1 MPEKRGVAAQARGGR
16 YSSLRGQKPAVFWKT
31 WPKTGTLIYERLLK
45 AYLLT
50 ARLRV
55 ILPLGEKKTGMA
67 KVLNSLVVSG
77 EPAIQQALEVIM
89 SGNLEGY
96 TPYFR
101 TVALAEVDTQD
112 ERPDLVFI
120 DNKDKMPLAEI
131 ERITGFF
138 AGCTHVLLDTVQS
151 EDFRRELM
159 RAGVDEVMSLAELQ
173 SPLGRHLLE
182 KLLAL
187 KDLADA
193 EALVEQSEE
202 RFRGII
208 EHAHDMI
215 SLLDADG
222 TILYT
227 SPSFGRQLGYEA
239 WEVLGQ
245 TLFDFV
251 HDSDRYILQQNFKKL
266 LTGASADGVSLEYQ
280 IRNSAGEWR
289 HIEATASN
297 LLNNMTVQAVVLNAR
312 DVTEQKK
319 VELELE
325 NYRRHLEELVEK
337 RTREAEAANQRADT
351 VLAASPDTLI
361 AIDLDGR
368 ISFMSQHYFAR
379 YPKSAPQMHG
389 MHILDAFDLM
399 ADEVHLRR
407 DDPRYLEMREWWKK
421 PQGTREF
428 RLSSGM
434 WIRLQ
439 ARKMLSTGETV
450 ISTTDISD
458 YKRQQALL
466 AAQSAELAAALEKE
480 KDIVEQQKT
489 FISMV
494 SHEFRTPLTI
504 IDGNAQIILRRGE
517 SLPKNVLEKRAG
529 TIRSAVDR
537 LVRLIETL
545 LSAHMLES
553 GKLTVEP
560 EPCDLAALLRE
571 VCEDHQDI
579 SPDHDIRL
587 RIRDLPPRMM
597 LDGKVVRQMMANLLS
612 NAVKY
617 SPDNPL
623 VEVSAFR
630 EGDHVI
636 IEVTDHGVGI
646 PEEEQSRI
654 FGKYFRASTSGGIPG
669 SGLGLSLV
677 KQFVE
682 LHNGSIELRSR
693 VGVGTALTVSLPIKQ
708 PEGIAV

>member
-1 MPEKRGVAAQARGGR
+1 MI
-16 YSSLRGQKPAVFWKT
+16 T
-31 WPKTGTLIYERLLK
+31 
-45 AYLLT
+45 
-50 ARLRV
+50 
-55 ILPLGEKKTGMA
+55 
-67 KVLNSLVVSG
+67 
-77 EPAIQQALEVIM
+77 

-96 TPYFR
+96 TPYFQ
-101 TVALAEVDTQD
+101 TVSLSDVDRLD
-112 ERPDLVFI
+112 ERPDLIFI
-120 DNKDKMPLAEI
+120 DNNDKLPLAEI

-138 AGCTHVLLDTVQS
+138 AGRTHVLLDTVHA

-159 RAGVDEVMSLAELQ
+159 RVGVDEVMSLAELQ

-193 EALVEQSEE
+193 EALIEQSEE

-208 EHAHDMI
+208 EHSHDMI
-215 SLLDADG
+215 TLLDADG

-227 SPSFGRQLGYEA
+227 SPAFGRQLGYEA

-251 HDSDRYILQQNFKKL
+251 HDSDRFILQQNFKKL
-266 LTGASADGVSLEYQ
+266 LTGASGDGVSLECQ

-289 HIEATASN
+289 NIEARGSN

-312 DVTEQKK
+312 DVTDQKQ
-319 VELELE
+319 VEIELE

-337 RTREAEAANQRADT
+337 RTWEAEVANQRADT

-361 AIDLDGR
+361 AIDLDGH

-399 ADEVHLRR
+399 ADEVHLCR
-407 DDPRYLEMREWWKK
+407 DDQRYIEMREWWKK
-421 PQGTREF
+421 PEGTREF
-428 RLSSGM
+428 RLASGM
-434 WIRLQ
+434 WVRLQ

-466 AAQSAELAAALEKE
+466 AAQSAELSAALEKE

-529 TIRSAVDR
+529 TIRSAVER

-553 GKLTVEP
+553 GKLNVEL
-560 EPCDLAALLRE
+560 EPCDLAHIIRE
-571 VCEDHQDI
+571 ACEDHQDI

-587 RIRDLPPRMM
+587 RMHNLPSRMM
-597 LDGKVVRQMMANLLS
+597 LDEKVVRQMMANLLS

-623 VEVSAFR
+623 VDVSAFR
-630 EGDHVI
+630 EGDRVI

-646 PEEEQSRI
+646 PEEEQPRI

-682 LHNGSIELRSR
+682 LHNGSIELRSK
-693 VGVGTALTVSLPIKQ
+693 VGVGTALTVSLPIKLQ
-708 PEGIAV
+708 KEIAV

>member
-1 MPEKRGVAAQARGGR
+1 MTK
-16 YSSLRGQKPAVFWKT
+16 
-31 WPKTGTLIYERLLK
+31 I
-45 AYLLT
+45 
-50 ARLRV
+50 
-55 ILPLGEKKTGMA
+55 
-67 KVLNSLVVSG
+67 LNSLVVSG
-77 EPAIQQALEVIM
+77 ESAIQQALEDIM
-89 SGNLEGY
+89 SDNLEGY
-96 TPYFR
+96 APSFQ
-101 TVALAEVDTQD
+101 TVSLADVDTLD
-112 ERPDLVFI
+112 DRPDLIFI
-120 DNKDKMPLAEI
+120 DNNDKLPLAEI
-131 ERITGFF
+131 ERVTTFF
-138 AGCTHVLLDTVQS
+138 AGRTHVLLDTIHS
-151 EDFRRELM
+151 EDLRRELM
-159 RAGVDEVMSLAELQ
+159 RVGVDEVMSLAELQ

-193 EALVEQSEE
+193 EALIEQSEE

-227 SPSFGRQLGYEA
+227 SPAFGRQLGYEA

-245 TLFDFV
+245 TLFEFV

-266 LTGASADGVSLEYQ
+266 LTGSSTDGMSLECK

-289 HIEATASN
+289 NIEATASN

-312 DVTEQKK
+312 DVTDQKQ
-319 VELELE
+319 VEIELE

-337 RTREAEAANQRADT
+337 RTREAEVANRRADT

-361 AIDLDGR
+361 AIDLDGH
-368 ISFMSQHYFAR
+368 ISFMSQHYFSR

-399 ADEVHLRR
+399 AEEVHLRR
-407 DDPRYLEMREWWKK
+407 DDQRYIEMREWWKN

-428 RLSSGM
+428 RLASGM
-434 WIRLQ
+434 WVRLQ

-466 AAQSAELAAALEKE
+466 AAQSAELSAALEKE

-553 GKLTVEP
+553 GKLNVEL
-560 EPCDLAALLRE
+560 EPCDLAAIIRE
-571 VCEDHQDI
+571 ACEDHQDI

-587 RIRDLPPRMM
+587 RMQDLPVRMM

-646 PEEEQSRI
+646 PEEEQPRI

-682 LHNGSIELRSR
+682 LHNGDIELRSK
-693 VGVGTALTVSLPIKQ
+693 VGVGTALTVSLPIKLQ
-708 PEGIAV
+708 KGIAV